1 MKRINKQT
9 GKRIRQLREAKD
21 WTQSDLAE
29 AAKLPVRSIGRIE
42 RADVDVRLSTLAKIA
57 NALGITVSELT
68 K

>member
-9 GKRIRQLREAKD
+9 GKRIRQLRDANG
-21 WTQSDLAE
+21 WTQSDLAT

-57 NALGITVSELT
+57 RALGITVSELT